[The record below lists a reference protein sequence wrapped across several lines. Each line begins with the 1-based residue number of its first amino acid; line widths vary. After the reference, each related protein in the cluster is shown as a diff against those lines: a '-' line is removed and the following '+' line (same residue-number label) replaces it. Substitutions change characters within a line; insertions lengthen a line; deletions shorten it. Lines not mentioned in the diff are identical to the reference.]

1 MKLSGS
7 KVKSER
13 TDIDFEPFDNQNTN
27 YSSQNTSSNNQSNY
41 YKSFDDFKN
50 RKQRLENAR
59 NQINNASPRSNNQ
72 RTSRYVVKNID
83 WSTWKSEFINKI
95 LDDSM
100 SITSLDDYGVG
111 TWFYYSF
118 VVTSDGAIKNVI
130 VTSPYLSDEDKQR
143 IKNLIKSNEYQDITI
158 FPANSRRVTS
168 KVDAVVMLGNS
179 EKKSNP
185 SDFNDIERIKMS
197 LP

>member
-1 MKLSGS
+1 
-7 KVKSER
+7 
-13 TDIDFEPFDNQNTN
+13 
-27 YSSQNTSSNNQSNY
+27 
-41 YKSFDDFKN
+41 
-50 RKQRLENAR
+50 
-59 NQINNASPRSNNQ
+59 
-72 RTSRYVVKNID
+72 
-83 WSTWKSEFINKI
+83 
-95 LDDSM
+95 M

-197 LP
+197 SP

>member
-1 MKLSGS
+1 M
-7 KVKSER
+7 
-13 TDIDFEPFDNQNTN
+13 
-27 YSSQNTSSNNQSNY
+27 
-41 YKSFDDFKN
+41 
-50 RKQRLENAR
+50 
-59 NQINNASPRSNNQ
+59 
-72 RTSRYVVKNID
+72 
-83 WSTWKSEFINKI
+83 
-95 LDDSM
+95 
-100 SITSLDDYGVG
+100 
-111 TWFYYSF
+111 
-118 VVTSDGAIKNVI
+118 
-130 VTSPYLSDEDKQR
+130 TSPYLSDEDKQR